1 MITISPLANVFNT
14 NNKMSSQSFKGSFEQ
29 EPLWLDDFFV
39 YKKANSEA
47 KKILESKVDV
57 VRQSKVELQHA
68 QAIIDA
74 RLKRVQQAVVK
85 TPKRIKE
92 FQGKKYYKEFFDGKL
107 HSITSFK
114 ETDEGIKIDRIDAYN
129 ADGSKDVIIADTKNQ
144 VRNIHKNFRQIAPS
158 SFVEDCGYRFEAGV
172 LKASNGALSY
182 VHDGNARERVD
193 VREQVYRFNEG
204 QLTSYSPKTSYAGK
218 DFFASQIYNF
228 QDSKLIGYAEDYTK
242 LEDGFVD
249 AKRQYD
255 FSTTWFFA

>member
-1 MITISPLANVFNT
+1 MTMISSISSVQKSYIKLP
-14 NNKMSSQSFKGSFEQ
+14 QPSFKGVQPQ
-29 EPLWLDDFFV
+29 EPSGV
-39 YKKANSEA
+39 YDYVVYRQAKSDA
-47 KKILESKVDV
+47 KKILSLKKDIVRISKIENQ
-57 VRQSKVELQHA
+57 RAQSVIDSQRKKIQL
-68 QAIIDA
+68 AI
-74 RLKRVQQAVVK
+74 QQ
-85 TPKRIKE
+85 TPRRIKNKNGKTYMVDSFAGRLSHVTY
-92 FQGKKYYKEFFDGKL
+92 FQQTED
-107 HSITSFK
+107 
-114 ETDEGIKIDRIDAYN
+114 GIKIDRIDVVN
-129 ADGSKDVIIADTKNQ
+129 SDLTKDVIIADGNNK
-144 VRNIHKNFRQIAPS
+144 VRNIHKNFRQIAPC
-158 SFVEDCGYRFEAGV
+158 SFIEDCGYQFEDGV

-255 FSTTWFFA
+255 FSTTGFFA